1 MYAIFVRGG
10 LVMWPLLAC
19 SIMSVAITIER
30 ALFWLRHYRSSDGRL
45 MEDMLARTERGDFE
59 GATAAGAGA
68 VDMVARVLHSGI
80 TQRAHGLTESM
91 QVAAEQEVARMK
103 WGLGVLDT
111 IVTLA
116 PLLGLLGTVTGIIR
130 AFNAIQAGGMGD
142 PRALSGGIAEAL
154 IATAAGLC
162 VAIPAL
168 IAYRYLRGRVEGI
181 VMEMEKHAIRMA
193 DALESARLRERSA
206 SAAAA

>member
-59 GATAAGAGA
+59 GAAAAGAGA

-116 PLLGLLGTVTGIIR
+116 PLLGLLGTVIGMIQS
-130 AFNAIQAGGMGD
+130 FGVLGQAGVED
-142 PRALSGGIAEAL
+142 PRAATGGIAGAL
-154 IATAAGLC
+154 IATAAGLSI
-162 VAIPAL
+162 AIPTLVSHNYFAHAVQRGTMEIENAGTRL
-168 IAYRYLRGRVEGI
+168 EVAYRKGL
-181 VMEMEKHAIRMA
+181 EKR
-193 DALESARLRERSA
+193 DA
-206 SAAAA
+206 SA

>member
-68 VDMVARVLHSGI
+68 VDMTARVLNSGI
-80 TQRAHGLTESM
+80 AHRAHGLTESM
-91 QVAAEQEVARMK
+91 QVAAEHEIARMK

-116 PLLGLLGTVTGIIR
+116 PLLGLLGTVIGM
-130 AFNAIQAGGMGD
+130 IQSFGVLGQSGATD
-142 PRALSGGIAEAL
+142 PRAATGGIAGAL
-154 IATAAGLC
+154 ITTAAGLSI
-162 VAIPAL
+162 AIPTLVVHNYFAHAVQRGTTEVESAGTRL
-168 IAYRYLRGRVEGI
+168 EVAYRKGL
-181 VMEMEKHAIRMA
+181 EKRN
-193 DALESARLRERSA
+193 A
-206 SAAAA
+206 SA